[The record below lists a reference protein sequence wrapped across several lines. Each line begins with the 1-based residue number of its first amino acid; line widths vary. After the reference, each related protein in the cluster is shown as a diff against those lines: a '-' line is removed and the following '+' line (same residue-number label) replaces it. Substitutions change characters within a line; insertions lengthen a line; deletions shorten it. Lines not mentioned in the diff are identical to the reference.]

1 MKRLFIL
8 SLAGFLVS
16 CSSTECL
23 SGTCADV
30 DTTIKYTPSS
40 DDYVA
45 QNKKQTYVSLKGSST
60 KKPVVAKKDTVVIIQ
75 KIVVKEVVVPKK
87 EVVPTPKP
95 KAVKKPKAVVK
106 TEKPNAPTLKE
117 AQMLNFD
124 ATGQRPYDPI
134 LFK

>member
-1 MKRLFIL
+1 MKNLFFIL
-8 SLAGFLVS
+8 TFAAVLSA

-45 QNKKQTYVSLKGSST
+45 QNKKQTYVSSKGSST
-60 KKPVVAKKDTVVIIQ
+60 KKPTVAKKDTVVIVQ
-75 KIVVKEVVVPKK
+75 KVVVVKEVVKK
-87 EVVPTPKP
+87 EVAPTPKP
-95 KAVKKPKAVVK
+95 KVVKKSKAVVK
-106 TEKPNAPTLKE
+106 TEPIDVQIDQIPADFNGSKPYN
-117 AQMLNFD
+117 
-124 ATGQRPYDPI
+124 PI